1 MNHINNRPLTTTLT
15 NEIAPD
21 LLTNEI
27 DSRIVKIRPSST
39 PLDQISRMIGSRHA
53 GSMRVDYYS
62 VDTKDDK
69 STVTETQRALNLKYG
84 ATIDIK
90 VEKAEIFSISET
102 VMIPSIKIT
111 SGQYNGQSLVGYIT
125 AIDGQTLTILP
136 VNVGTDVD
144 TIPCGPL
151 NEGDIVI
158 RMGRAAKELDV
169 QTAQYVAL
177 PKKDFNYCQIFKS
190 QVEES
195 FYQRLADKEVGWN
208 FTDQEEVAIIDMRM
222 GMEKSF
228 LFGARAR
235 VSLSGSDE
243 EILLTGG
250 IWNQTDRTFKYTRGS
265 MSVDDLYG
273 LGRAAFTGRSG
284 SSRKVLLG
292 GSGLMEALSKV
303 QNNRVIGA
311 DERCTVWG
319 VDFNIIVTKFGTLY
333 VHHSEVFDLCGMED
347 AGMVIDPDFITKYSH
362 VPFSAERISF
372 RKQGLRNTEG
382 VVLTEAS
389 CIILRH
395 PDSHIR
401 ILPKD

>member
-169 QTAQYVAL
+169 QTAQTVA
-177 PKKDFNYCQIFKS
+177 
-190 QVEES
+190 
-195 FYQRLADKEVGWN
+195 
-208 FTDQEEVAIIDMRM
+208 
-222 GMEKSF
+222 
-228 LFGARAR
+228 
-235 VSLSGSDE
+235 
-243 EILLTGG
+243 
-250 IWNQTDRTFKYTRGS
+250 
-265 MSVDDLYG
+265 
-273 LGRAAFTGRSG
+273 
-284 SSRKVLLG
+284 
-292 GSGLMEALSKV
+292 
-303 QNNRVIGA
+303 
-311 DERCTVWG
+311 
-319 VDFNIIVTKFGTLY
+319 
-333 VHHSEVFDLCGMED
+333 
-347 AGMVIDPDFITKYSH
+347 
-362 VPFSAERISF
+362 
-372 RKQGLRNTEG
+372 
-382 VVLTEAS
+382 
-389 CIILRH
+389 
-395 PDSHIR
+395 
-401 ILPKD
+401 